1 MIGWLLAALLLLA
14 TSIFFWKMMTMN
26 NVVSLAPSSTALV
39 SFPSRRH
46 VARIVQGS
54 PYFDRFT
61 PLDCRARGVA
71 TPEQYKKKY
80 VDAVRADVSPETRA
94 ALSEC
99 ARRAAQA
106 CGAEPAIADLQRV
119 PWRIVLFDP
128 SVENGFPHTL
138 GDAIFLPTTFTEWSK
153 DDQVSTMIHERV
165 HVLQRMHPE
174 AAQAWVRQHGYAR
187 VPVEIARKVFDRV
200 PVRANPDVDG
210 HLYAERSTGCAAA
223 QVYASSEPAS
233 LADSRVAHVMCSA
246 GKPVP
251 TQPPVYEHPYEH
263 MAYAIEKA
271 RGPPNLS
278 AKI

>member
-1 MIGWLLAALLLLA
+1 MIPVFLIVIILLA
-14 TSIFFWKMMTMN
+14 TSILIWAMTMN
-26 NVVSLAPSSTALV
+26 NVVVLSPSSTALV

-54 PYFDRFT
+54 PYFERFT

-80 VDAVRADVSPETRA
+80 VDAALGELSLETRA
-94 ALSEC
+94 ALSKC
-99 ARRAAQA
+99 AQRAAEA
-106 CGAEPAIADLQRV
+106 CRAEPAIADLGRA

-128 SVENGFPHTL
+128 SVENGYPHTL
-138 GDAIFLPTTFTEWSK
+138 GDAIFLPSTFVGWSE

-174 AAQAWVRQHGYAR
+174 AAQAWIRANGYAR
-187 VPVEIARKVFDRV
+187 VPDEVARRALSRV

-210 HLYAERSTGCAAA
+210 HLYADSSTGCAVA
-223 QVYASSEPAS
+223 QVYASAEPAS
-233 LADSRVAHVMCSA
+233 LADSRVAHVLCSSTK
-246 GKPVP
+246 GVP

-271 RGPPNLS
+271 RGPPNRS